1 MVGKAPCLKDA
12 FFARRRRP
20 QTEDD
25 EADHREMLPSIRVRM
40 EPSIWIRRQSLAD
53 IAIRVRTDRSHSDL
67 LKEICEEIQED
78 SANFS
83 YPPRPSDK
91 KSKKAA

>member
-1 MVGKAPCLKDA
+1 
-12 FFARRRRP
+12 
-20 QTEDD
+20 
-25 EADHREMLPSIRVRM
+25 M
-40 EPSIWIRRQSLAD
+40 EPLIWIRRQSLASL
-53 IAIRVRTDRSHSDL
+53 AIRLRTDSSHSDL